1 MNNEQ
6 AQLAL
11 RNIGSQLKLSLE
23 DELPSFSFGNE
34 VIGLVARH
42 SISILAGGGYL
53 KYRLTDKE
61 FAILTQLSATEP
73 ENRVASNTFDE
84 FVNAFNK
91 SEETTQKRIIKFIK
105 NLTSK
110 DAKGGELNENN

>member
-6 AQLAL
+6 AQQAL
-11 RNIGSQLKLSLE
+11 ENINSPLKLNLE
-23 DELPSFSFGNE
+23 DELPSFRFGNE
-34 VIGLVARH
+34 VIGFVARQ

-53 KYRLTDKE
+53 KYKLTDKE

-84 FVNAFNK
+84 FVTVFNK
-91 SEETTQKRIIKFIK
+91 SEESTQQKIIKFIK

-110 DAKGGELNENN
+110 DNRGGL

>member
-34 VIGLVARH
+34 VIGFVARQ

-53 KYRLTDKE
+53 KYKLKDE
-61 FAILTQLSATEP
+61 EYAILTQLSATDP
-73 ENRVASNTFDE
+73 ENRVASNTFDD
-84 FVNAFNK
+84 FLNVFNK

-105 NLTSK
+105 NLTAK

>member
-11 RNIGSQLKLSLE
+11 RNIGSQLKLNLE
-23 DELPSFSFGNE
+23 EELPSFSFGNE
-34 VIGLVARH
+34 VIGFVARQ

-53 KYRLTDKE
+53 KYKLKDE
-61 FAILTQLSATEP
+61 EYAILTQLSATDP
-73 ENRVASNTFDE
+73 ENRVTSNTSFTE
-84 FVNAFNK
+84 FINIFNK
-91 SEETTQKRIIKFIK
+91 SEKATQKKIIKFIK

-110 DAKGGELNENN
+110 DDRRGIE

>member
-42 SISILAGGGYL
+42 SISILAGGGFLRY
-53 KYRLTDKE
+53 KLTDEE
-61 FAILTQLSATEP
+61 FSILTQLSDTEP
-73 ENRVASNTFDE
+73 KNRVVNNTFDD
-84 FVNAFNK
+84 FLNVFNK

-105 NLTSK
+105 NLTEK
-110 DAKGGELNENN
+110 MLKEGN

>member
-11 RNIGSQLKLSLE
+11 RNIGSQLKLKLE

-34 VIGLVARH
+34 TIGFVSRQ

-61 FAILTQLSATEP
+61 FAILTQLSATDP
-73 ENRVASNTFDE
+73 ENRVTGKTFDE
-84 FVNAFNK
+84 FVTVFNK
-91 SEETTQKRIIKFIK
+91 SEKSTQKKIIKFIK

-110 DAKGGELNENN
+110 DNRGGL